1 MLGLRLGAKRGGNLH
16 PEHRQVVLELGGGA
30 GSNQHRGNR
39 WMAKRKLKGGRLER
53 NSVPGAYGLQPQ
65 CPLQDRGGH
74 RTVVVVGGGT
84 GVGQEAAVKSASDDD
99 RDPLFKTERKQ
110 LGEADLVQQRVA
122 AGEQETIEVR
132 TPSQAGKHLRL
143 VHSGTEG
150 ADQLLAAKLVEGPI
164 SPAQRLIEKVVGVVD
179 VKDVH
184 PLQSQAFQTRLERA
198 HDPVVGEVENWI
210 EGRRAKPALVWLWRS
225 ALLEQPADLRRECQ
239 LTARPVAQDVAEAA
253 LGQTKT
259 IKRCCVEQ
267 TQTRVPRLYGDC
279 IRVAVLDPPLHP
291 TQGTC
296 PCPHLRHLHAAPSY
310 LNTLT

>member
-1 MLGLRLGAKRGGNLH
+1 MSVGAA
-16 PEHRQVVLELGGGA
+16 ELGQEGG
-30 GSNQHRGNR
+30 
-39 WMAKRKLKGGRLER
+39 
-53 NSVPGAYGLQPQ
+53 
-65 CPLQDRGGH
+65 
-74 RTVVVVGGGT
+74 
-84 GVGQEAAVKSASDDD
+84 
-99 RDPLFKTERKQ
+99 
-110 LGEADLVQQRVA
+110 A
-122 AGEQETIEVR
+122 AGEEETMEVR

-210 EGRRAKPALVWLWRS
+210 EGRRAKPALVWLRRS
-225 ALLEQPADLRRECQ
+225 ALLEEPADLRRECQ

-253 LGQTKT
+253 LRQAKT

-267 TQTRVPRLYGDC
+267 TQTGIPRLDGDC
-279 IRVAVLDPPLHP
+279 MRVAVLNRPVHP
-291 TQGTC
+291 TQGSGAE
-296 PCPHLRHLHAAPSY
+296 P
-310 LNTLT
+310 